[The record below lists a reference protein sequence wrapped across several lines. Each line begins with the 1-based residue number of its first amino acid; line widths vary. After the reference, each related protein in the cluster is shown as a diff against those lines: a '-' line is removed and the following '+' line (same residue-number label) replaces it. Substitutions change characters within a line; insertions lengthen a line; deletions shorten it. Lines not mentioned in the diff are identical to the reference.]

1 MTDPDTQALID
12 RLRAFLEYCNDT
24 SLPRPADAIV
34 ESVPALEPESV

>member
-1 MTDPDTQALID
+1 MTDPDTQALIE

-34 ESVPALEPESV
+34 ESIPTEELEAV